1 MSGFGLFVGNYVRQ
15 GYAYRW
21 IVMVPAVVL
30 FALTTVYVAMQP
42 DTYESHAIL
51 MRPMANSADREMR
64 SEAVSIADDVF
75 RSANERLMS
84 KNVLQEIAR
93 QTDPYPLLR
102 ETRGMD
108 AVVERLRS
116 HLRIDVNAAART
128 ITILCSHSEGDNAAE
143 MAANV
148 VKAATD
154 IFVRQQRDAIQGR
167 VNELKHYYDSE
178 LARHRLALDRARNA
192 RDEFKRQN
200 AGALPDD
207 RAANNVRIAGLK
219 RDIADFRHRKEA
231 FELRIVVLE
240 GDQKRLITELS
251 IATEGP
257 AQVRNQL
264 ERYEADLRRAK
275 IQHNALLQIYQPE
288 HERVVASQ
296 AMIDLLQAMLD
307 NARKEEQD
315 PVKNHTDFLKSRL
328 TEIELREKASREQIV
343 KLDGRVADAEREI
356 KELEA
361 KVKRASE
368 IEGRYITLQQ
378 TVDEAQFAYDGIVRR
393 QNAAEQRARFDNFAS
408 MIPVQVEQNAFVPN
422 RPARP
427 DRLVTSLMGL
437 VIGIGIGVGLA
448 VVRAK
453 FDNSYHRPDDLR
465 SLLPGAVLVTVP
477 DVRKGGTRLGLMVL
491 GIFGGLVLASLFAA
505 TIGVLGLQVGWWGE
519 PDTIRTLMSGLGR

>member
-21 IVMVPAVVL
+21 IVLVPAVVV
-30 FALTTVYVAMQP
+30 FALATVHVAMQP

-64 SEAVSIADDVF
+64 SEALSIAEDVF
-75 RSANERLMS
+75 RSATERLTS
-84 KNVLQEIAR
+84 KNVLQEISR

-108 AVVERLRS
+108 AVVERLRRN
-116 HLRIDVNAAART
+116 LRIDVNSAART
-128 ITILCSHSEGDNAAE
+128 ITILCSQSDGDNAAE

-167 VNELKHYYDSE
+167 VNELKHYYDTE
-178 LARHRLALDRARNA
+178 LARHRLSLDRARNA

-207 RAANNVRIAGLK
+207 RAANNVRIDGLK
-219 RDIADFRHRKEA
+219 RDISDFRLRKEA

-240 GDQKRLITELS
+240 GDQKRLVTELS
-251 IATEGP
+251 IATKGP
-257 AQVRNQL
+257 ASVQSRL
-264 ERYEADLRRAK
+264 EQYEADLRQARIDHK
-275 IQHNALLQIYQPE
+275 TLLTVYQPE
-288 HERVVASQ
+288 HERVLAAK
-296 AMIDLLQAMLD
+296 AMIELLEAMLE
-307 NARKEEQD
+307 NARKKEQD
-315 PVKNHTDFLKSRL
+315 PVKNHTDFLNSRL
-328 TEIELREKASREQIV
+328 NELELREKSSRDQLV
-343 KLDGRVADAEREI
+343 KLDGRIANAEKEI
-356 KELEA
+356 KGLEA
-361 KVKRASE
+361 KVARAGE

-393 QNAAEQRARFDNFAS
+393 QNAAEQRARFDTFAS

-422 RPARP
+422 KPTRP
-427 DRLVTSLMGL
+427 DRLVTSVMGLLMG
-437 VIGIGIGVGLA
+437 VGVGVGLA

-453 FDNSYHRPDDLR
+453 LDNSYNRPDDLR

-477 DVRKGGTRLGLMVL
+477 DVRQGGTRLGLMVI
-491 GIFGGLVLASLFAA
+491 GILGGLVLASLFAA
-505 TIGVLGLQVGWWGE
+505 TIGLLGLQIGWWGE
-519 PDTIRTLMSGLGR
+519 PEMVRDLMSLGR